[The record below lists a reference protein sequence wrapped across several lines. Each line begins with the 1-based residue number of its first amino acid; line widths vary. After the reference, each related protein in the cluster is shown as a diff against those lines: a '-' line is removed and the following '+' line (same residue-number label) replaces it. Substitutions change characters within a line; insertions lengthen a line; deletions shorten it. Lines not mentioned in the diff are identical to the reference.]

1 MELAQAVAELPWL
14 TDSLTRYKRGVLSS
28 LVTLAEHHAAL
39 ARIATKL
46 PLDKLAW
53 VATASERGDVA
64 SLASLAGL
72 YPELAEA
79 VLAVPWGVG
88 NASAYTDDG
97 PAASLAALAAR
108 DPRLALEVAAL
119 PWLAD
124 EVSEAEARAV
134 TTLAALAVRDLALA
148 RTVVGL
154 PWLADEISEA
164 EAAALSTL
172 GELSARNLALAQ
184 RVAGLS
190 SLADDVSSDE
200 ADAIELVS
208 SLALSDPELAQAVV
222 DLAVGGHL
230 VFARTMAELPWVAD
244 GITGDEPLALSEVQA
259 FASHDNMLA
268 QTVAELPWLA
278 DGLSVYEQWVTA
290 DLAGLAGQDVA
301 LARTVAGFPWLADEI
316 SVVEDWTVTELD
328 WLTESDVDLA
338 RVVVEMPSVS
348 GELSRVGTGVIKSTR
363 RLTELGLLDELAQ
376 APWYADGLNDEDLV
390 LFSTLGSVRDHLRL
404 LYDALVDSYDARA
417 RSIFL
422 PLVGEVRLWA
432 FDPIEFREGEDPL
445 RQMEDVARVTEAFM
459 AEPFPATDVIMV
471 TSYDTRFGG
480 GAWHAGQYI
489 FVARWGQVPLW
500 APTVYHEVG
509 YYYFGGGI
517 GPTWLVEGGATFIE
531 ALTRDAVGVESLEER
546 RRHDRRDMER
556 ICHAD
561 DLRNIQQLN
570 ALQSRRT
577 TGSHIC
583 NYHMGVH
590 FLIMLTLTL
599 GEETTSSAL
608 RELYVQSR
616 TEGRRAT
623 EKEIYRT
630 FLKHTP
636 PELEAEF
643 RALYRRLHGSAY
655 DDEGA

>member
-1 MELAQAVAELPWL
+1 M
-14 TDSLTRYKRGVLSS
+14 LSS

-79 VLAVPWGVG
+79 VLALPWGVG

-97 PAASLAALAAR
+97 LAASLGELAAR

-124 EVSEAEARAV
+124 DVTEHEEAAV
-134 TTLAALAVRDLALA
+134 TTLAPLAVRDLALA

-172 GELSARNLALAQ
+172 VELSARNLALAQ

-190 SLADDVSSDE
+190 SLADDVSSDD

-278 DGLSVYEQWVTA
+278 DGL
-290 DLAGLAGQDVA
+290 
-301 LARTVAGFPWLADEI
+301 

-390 LFSTLGSVRDHLRL
+390 LFSTLGSVRDHSRL
-404 LYDALVDSYDARA
+404 LYDALVDSYDARV

-422 PLVGEVRLWA
+422 PLAGEVRLWA

-445 RQMEDVARVTEAFM
+445 RQMEDVARVAEAFM

-489 FVARWGQVPLW
+489 FVAKWGQVPLW

-509 YYYFGGGI
+509 HYYFGGGI
-517 GPTWLVEGGATFIE
+517 GPSWLVEGGATFVE
-531 ALTRDAVGVESLEER
+531 AVTRDAVGVESLEER

-570 ALQSRRT
+570 DLQSRRT